1 MSTPA
6 KEQTVRE
13 LLALCEEYALSG
25 TDFLHT
31 LSIEEMCAA
40 YNGIGPESFHPT
52 LRKAVDHLAPDLRPI
67 ALIHDVR
74 FTYGDGS
81 REWFDYAN
89 DELEA
94 NGLSLANQK
103 YRWYNPM
110 RYITRVR
117 VRTYAALCRNFGWE
131 AYLRAC
137 NHQAS

>member
-1 MSTPA
+1 MSS
-6 KEQTVRE
+6 KEEKVSA
-13 LLALCEEYALSG
+13 LLADCRRYNLAGLSFVSLFPLKDIC
-25 TDFLHT
+25 T
-31 LSIEEMCAA
+31 A
-40 YNGIGPESFHPT
+40 YNGIGPEWFHPI

-81 REWFDYAN
+81 REWFDRAN

-110 RYITRVR
+110 RYITRAR
-117 VRTYAALCRNFGWE
+117 ARAYAALCRKFGWD
-131 AYLRAC
+131 AYLKAYG
-137 NHQAS
+137 HQP

>member
-1 MSTPA
+1 MSSKEA
-6 KEQTVRE
+6 KVSD
-13 LLALCEEYALSG
+13 LLSACRRYNLAGL
-25 TDFLHT
+25 DFLET
-31 LSIEEMCAA
+31 LSLRQLVLA
-40 YNGIGPESFHPT
+40 YNGIGPESFHPI

-81 REWFDYAN
+81 RAWFDRAN

-110 RYITRVR
+110 RYITRAR
-117 VRTYAALCRNFGWE
+117 ARTYAALCRNFGWD
-131 AYLRAC
+131 AYLKAC
-137 NHQAS
+137 GH

>member
-1 MSTPA
+1 MSS
-6 KEQTVRE
+6 KESKVSA
-13 LLALCEEYALSG
+13 LLADCRRYNLAGLSFVLLLPLK
-25 TDFLHT
+25 D
-31 LSIEEMCAA
+31 ICAA
-40 YNGIGPESFHPT
+40 YNGIGPEWFHPT
-52 LRKAVDHLAPDLRPI
+52 LRKAVDHLASDLRPI

-81 REWFDYAN
+81 REWFDHAN

-117 VRTYAALCRNFGWE
+117 VRTYAALCRNFGWN
-131 AYLRAC
+131 AYLKAC
-137 NHQAS
+137 GHQP